1 MPDCVH
7 STGNASGWAKARYGQ
22 DACVVCGRCPWLN
35 GYWVRTAVVFFGTHR
50 VADYIC
56 EKCDPE
62 GWAEFQARQVEVM
75 LGE

>member
-1 MPDCVH
+1 M
-7 STGNASGWAKARYGQ
+7 
-22 DACVVCGRCPWLN
+22 CGRCPWLN